1 MDRDRS
7 RWWRNAQPRR
17 CRVGSDLARPVS
29 GGGMSVLLRSSLLSQ
44 DRFPRAAW
52 SRVAEPGDA
61 VAARLISTHGP
72 AAALRLAASGVEQGA
87 QRFLPRLEVLDI
99 ERDLEVGARYAAR
112 VVCPGDAE
120 CPHGLDDLGAP
131 PYCLW
136 VRGPVDLAASC
147 QRSAAVVGAR
157 SATAYGEMVS
167 TEMAA
172 GLGERRFTI
181 ISGAAFGIDAAAHR
195 GALATGATTI
205 AVLAGG
211 VERPYPSSHAALI
224 ARIVEVGA
232 VIREVAPGAAR
243 TTTRF
248 HQSNRRIA
256 MMGRGTVVVEA
267 GLRSGSLNTARTA
280 AAHGRVVVAVPGPVT
295 SMMSAGCHEAIRS
308 GMALLVTDAAE
319 AAEAVGDYGSDL
331 APARRGPTMA
341 GDELDEPA
349 ARLLSALPVRKG
361 VPVARLAVSSGL
373 SVAEVRSLLGRLD
386 LSALAERHGDG
397 WRQGPSAR
405 RTGVDTRGLPSS

>member
-1 MDRDRS
+1 
-7 RWWRNAQPRR
+7 
-17 CRVGSDLARPVS
+17 
-29 GGGMSVLLRSSLLSQ
+29 MSVPLRSSLLSQ
-44 DRFPRAAW
+44 DRFARAAW
-52 SRVAEPGDA
+52 SRVAEPGDP
-61 VAARLISTHGP
+61 VANRLIAEHGP
-72 AAALRLAASGVEQGA
+72 AGALVVAASGVGQGVE
-87 QRFLPRLEVLDI
+87 RFSPRLEVLDV
-99 ERDLEVGARYAAR
+99 ERDLEVGSKFAAR
-112 VVCPGDAE
+112 IVCPGDPE
-120 CPHGLDDLGAP
+120 WPRGLDDLLAP

-136 VRGPVDLAASC
+136 VRGPVDVAVAS

-232 VIREVAPGAAR
+232 VISEVAPGSAP
-243 TTTRF
+243 TKTRF
-248 HQSNRRIA
+248 LQRNRMIA
-256 MMGRGTVVVEA
+256 TMARGTVVVEA

-280 AAHGRVVVAVPGPVT
+280 AEHGRVVVAVPGPVT
-295 SMMSAGCHEAIRS
+295 SMMSAGCHDAIRS
-308 GMALLVTDAAE
+308 GMAQLVTDAAE
-319 AAEAVGDYGSDL
+319 AAEAIGDYGSDL
-331 APARRGPTMA
+331 APLRRGPTVA

-361 VPVARLAVSSGL
+361 VPVTRLAVSSGL
-373 SVAEVRSLLGRLD
+373 SVPQVRSLLGRLE
-386 LSALAERHGDG
+386 LLALAERHGEG
-397 WRQGPSAR
+397 WRQGAAVR
-405 RTGVDTRGLPSS
+405 RTRADDQGQQSR

>member
-1 MDRDRS
+1 
-7 RWWRNAQPRR
+7 
-17 CRVGSDLARPVS
+17 VS
-29 GGGMSVLLRSSLLSQ
+29 TSLRSSLLSQ
-44 DRFPRAAW
+44 DRFARAAW

-61 VAARLISTHGP
+61 VANHLIRTHGP
-72 AAALRLAASGVEQGA
+72 VAALELAALSTEPRV
-87 QRFLPRLEVLDI
+87 QRFRPRLEVLDV
-99 ERDLEVGARYAAR
+99 ERDLEIGAKFAAR
-112 VVCPGDAE
+112 IVCPGDPE
-120 CPHGLDDLGAP
+120 WPQGLDDLSAP

-136 VRGPVDLAASC
+136 VRGSVDVASSC

-157 SATAYGEMVS
+157 SATAYGEMVA

-232 VIREVAPGAAR
+232 VISEVAPGSAP
-243 TTTRF
+243 TKTRF
-248 HQSNRRIA
+248 LQRNRMIA
-256 MMGRGTVVVEA
+256 TMGRGTVVVEA

-280 AAHGRVVVAVPGPVT
+280 AEHGRVVAAVPGPVT

-308 GMALLVTDAAE
+308 GMAQLVTDAAE
-319 AAEAVGDYGSDL
+319 AAEAIGDYGSDL
-331 APARRGPTMA
+331 APVRRGPTYA
-341 GDELDEPA
+341 GDELDEHA
-349 ARLLSALPVRKG
+349 ARVLSALPVRKG
-361 VPVARLAVSSGL
+361 VPVDRLAVTSGL
-373 SVAEVRSLLGRLD
+373 SASEVRSLLGRLD
-386 LSALAERHGDG
+386 LSSLAERHGEG
-397 WRQGPSAR
+397 WRRGPAAHKLR
-405 RTGVDTRGLPSS
+405 AGDVAGP

>member
-1 MDRDRS
+1 
-7 RWWRNAQPRR
+7 
-17 CRVGSDLARPVS
+17 
-29 GGGMSVLLRSSLLSQ
+29 MSVPLRSSLLSQ
-44 DRFPRAAW
+44 DRFARAAW
-52 SRVAEPGDA
+52 SRVAEPGDP
-61 VAARLISTHGP
+61 VANRLIREHGP
-72 AAALRLAASGVEQGA
+72 AGALVVAASGVGQGVE
-87 QRFLPRLEVLDI
+87 RFLPRLEVLDV
-99 ERDLEVGARYAAR
+99 ERDLEVGSKFAAR
-112 VVCPGDAE
+112 IVCPGDPE
-120 CPHGLDDLGAP
+120 WPRGLDDLLAP

-136 VRGPVDLAASC
+136 VRGPVDVASAS

-224 ARIVEVGA
+224 ARIVELGA
-232 VIREVAPGAAR
+232 VLSEVAPGSAP
-243 TTTRF
+243 TKTRF
-248 HQSNRRIA
+248 LQRNRMIA
-256 MMGRGTVVVEA
+256 TMARGTVVVEA

-280 AAHGRVVVAVPGPVT
+280 AEHGRVVVAVPGPVT
-295 SMMSAGCHEAIRS
+295 SMMSAGCHDAIRS
-308 GMALLVTDAAE
+308 GMAQLVTDAAE
-319 AAEAVGDYGSDL
+319 AAEAIGDYGSDL
-331 APARRGPTMA
+331 APLRRGPTVA

-361 VPVARLAVSSGL
+361 VSVTRLAVSSGL
-373 SVAEVRSLLGRLD
+373 SVPQVRSLLGRLE
-386 LSALAERHGDG
+386 LSALAERHGEG
-397 WRQGPSAR
+397 WRQGAAVR
-405 RTGVDTRGLPSS
+405 RTRADDQG

>member
-1 MDRDRS
+1 
-7 RWWRNAQPRR
+7 
-17 CRVGSDLARPVS
+17 
-29 GGGMSVLLRSSLLSQ
+29 MSVPLRSSLLSQ
-44 DRFPRAAW
+44 DRFARAAW
-52 SRVAEPGDA
+52 SRVAEPGDP
-61 VAARLISTHGP
+61 VANHLIRTHGP
-72 AAALRLAASGVEQGA
+72 VEALLVAASGVGQKVE
-87 QRFLPRLEVLDI
+87 RFLPRLEVLDV
-99 ERDLEVGARYAAR
+99 ERDLEVGAKFAAR
-112 VVCPGDAE
+112 IVCPGDPE
-120 CPHGLDDLGAP
+120 WPQGLDDLVAP

-136 VRGPVDLAASC
+136 VRGPIDVASSC

-157 SATAYGEMVS
+157 SATAYGEMVA

-211 VERPYPSSHAALI
+211 IERPYPSSHAALI

-232 VIREVAPGAAR
+232 VISEVAPGSAP
-243 TTTRF
+243 TKTRF
-248 HQSNRRIA
+248 LQRNRMIA
-256 MMGRGTVVVEA
+256 TMSRGTVVVEA

-280 AAHGRVVVAVPGPVT
+280 AEHGRVVVAVPGPVT
-295 SMMSAGCHEAIRS
+295 SMMSAGCHEEIRS

-319 AAEAVGDYGSDL
+319 AAEAIGDYGSDL

-361 VPVARLAVSSGL
+361 VPVSKLAVSSGL
-373 SVAEVRSLLGRLD
+373 SVSEVRSLLGRLD
-386 LSALAERHGDG
+386 LSALAERHSEG
-397 WRQGPSAR
+397 WRQGPAMR
-405 RTGVDTRGLPSS
+405 KRAVDNRGLSSS

>member
-1 MDRDRS
+1 
-7 RWWRNAQPRR
+7 
-17 CRVGSDLARPVS
+17 VS
-29 GGGMSVLLRSSLLSQ
+29 VPLRSSLLSQ
-44 DRFPRAAW
+44 DRFARAAW
-52 SRVAEPGDA
+52 SRVAEPGDP
-61 VAARLISTHGP
+61 VANRLIRTHGP
-72 AAALRLAASGVEQGA
+72 VEALLVAASGVGQKVE
-87 QRFLPRLEVLDI
+87 RFLPRLEVLDV
-99 ERDLEVGARYAAR
+99 ERDLEVGAKFAAR
-112 VVCPGDAE
+112 IVCPGDPE
-120 CPHGLDDLGAP
+120 WPQGLDDLVAP

-136 VRGPVDLAASC
+136 VRGPIDVASSC

-157 SATAYGEMVS
+157 SATAYGEMVA

-232 VIREVAPGAAR
+232 VISEVAPGSAP
-243 TTTRF
+243 TKTRF
-248 HQSNRRIA
+248 LQRNRMIA
-256 MMGRGTVVVEA
+256 TMSRGTVVVEA

-280 AAHGRVVVAVPGPVT
+280 AEHGRVVVAVPGPVT
-295 SMMSAGCHEAIRS
+295 SMMSAGCHEEIRS

-319 AAEAVGDYGSDL
+319 AAEAIGDYGSDL

-361 VPVARLAVSSGL
+361 VSVARLAVSSGL

-386 LSALAERHGDG
+386 LSALAERHGEG
-397 WRQGPSAR
+397 WRQGPAVR
-405 RTGVDTRGLPSS
+405 KRAVDNRGLPTS

>member
-1 MDRDRS
+1 
-7 RWWRNAQPRR
+7 
-17 CRVGSDLARPVS
+17 
-29 GGGMSVLLRSSLLSQ
+29 MSVPLRSSLLSQ
-44 DRFPRAAW
+44 DRFARAAW
-52 SRVAEPGDA
+52 SRIAEPGDPLA
-61 VAARLISTHGP
+61 THLILTHGP
-72 AAALRLAASGVEQGA
+72 AAALAMAASAAEQRL
-87 QRFLPRLEVLDI
+87 QRFLPRLEVLDV
-99 ERDLEVGARYAAR
+99 ERDLEVGAKFAAR
-112 VVCPGDAE
+112 VVCPSDPE
-120 CPHGLDDLGAP
+120 WPPGLDDLSAP

-136 VRGPVDLAASC
+136 VRGPADVASSC

-157 SATAYGEMVS
+157 SATAYGELLGA
-167 TEMAA
+167 EMAA

-232 VIREVAPGAAR
+232 VLSEVAPGSAP
-243 TTTRF
+243 TKTRF
-248 HQSNRRIA
+248 LQRNRMIA
-256 MMGRGTVVVEA
+256 TMTRGTVVVEA

-280 AAHGRVVVAVPGPVT
+280 AEHGRVVTAVPGPVT

-319 AAEAVGDYGSDL
+319 AAEAIGDYGIDL
-331 APARRGPTMA
+331 APARRGPTLA

-361 VPVARLAVSSGL
+361 VPVSRLAVSSGL
-373 SVAEVRSLLGRLD
+373 SVPEVSSLLGRLD
-386 LSALAERHGDG
+386 LCALAERHGEG
-397 WRQGPSAR
+397 WRRGAAAR
-405 RTGVDTRGLPSS
+405 RAESSQPRGPACS

>member
-1 MDRDRS
+1 
-7 RWWRNAQPRR
+7 
-17 CRVGSDLARPVS
+17 VS
-29 GGGMSVLLRSSLLSQ
+29 VRLHSSLLTQ
-44 DRFPRAAW
+44 DRFARAAW
-52 SRVAEPGDA
+52 SRVAEPGDP
-61 VAARLISTHGP
+61 VANRLIRAHGP
-72 AAALRLAASGVEQGA
+72 AEALVIAASGVGQKVE
-87 QRFLPRLEVLDI
+87 RFLPRLEVLDV
-99 ERDLEVGARYAAR
+99 ERDLEIGAKFAAR
-112 VVCPGDAE
+112 IVCPGDPE
-120 CPHGLDDLGAP
+120 WPQGLDDLVAP

-136 VRGPVDLAASC
+136 VRGPIDVASSC

-157 SATAYGEMVS
+157 SATAYGEMVA

-232 VIREVAPGAAR
+232 VISEVAPGSAP
-243 TTTRF
+243 TKTRF
-248 HQSNRRIA
+248 LQRNRMIA
-256 MMGRGTVVVEA
+256 TMSRGTVVIEA

-280 AAHGRVVVAVPGPVT
+280 AEHGRVVVAVPGPVT
-295 SMMSAGCHEAIRS
+295 SMMSAGCHEEIRS

-319 AAEAVGDYGSDL
+319 AAEAIGDYGSDL

-361 VPVARLAVSSGL
+361 VSVARLAVSSGL

-386 LSALAERHGDG
+386 LSALAERHGEG
-397 WRQGPSAR
+397 WRQGPAVR
-405 RTGVDTRGLPSS
+405 RAGVDNRGLPGS

>member
-1 MDRDRS
+1 
-7 RWWRNAQPRR
+7 
-17 CRVGSDLARPVS
+17 
-29 GGGMSVLLRSSLLSQ
+29 MSVPLRSSLLTQ
-44 DRFPRAAW
+44 DRFARAAW
-52 SRVAEPGDA
+52 SRVAEPGDP
-61 VAARLISTHGP
+61 VANRLIRAHGP
-72 AAALRLAASGVEQGA
+72 AGALVVAASGVGQKVE
-87 QRFLPRLEVLDI
+87 RFLPRLEVLDV
-99 ERDLEVGARYAAR
+99 ERDLEVGAKFAAR
-112 VVCPGDAE
+112 IVCPGDPE
-120 CPHGLDDLGAP
+120 WPQGLDDLKAP

-136 VRGPVDLAASC
+136 VRGPVDVASSC
-147 QRSAAVVGAR
+147 RRSAAVVGAR
-157 SATAYGEMVS
+157 SATAYGEMVA

-232 VIREVAPGAAR
+232 VISEVAPGSAP
-243 TTTRF
+243 TKTRF
-248 HQSNRRIA
+248 LQRNRMIA
-256 MMGRGTVVVEA
+256 TMSRGTVVVEA

-280 AAHGRVVVAVPGPVT
+280 AEHGRVVVAVPGPVT
-295 SMMSAGCHEAIRS
+295 SMMSAGCHEEIRS

-319 AAEAVGDYGSDL
+319 AAEAIGDYGSDL

-361 VPVARLAVSSGL
+361 VSVTRLAVSSGL
-373 SVAEVRSLLGRLD
+373 SVPEVRSLLGRLD
-386 LSALAERHGDG
+386 LSALAERHDEG
-397 WRQGPSAR
+397 WRQGPAVRKS
-405 RTGVDTRGLPSS
+405 GVDNRGLPSG

>member
-1 MDRDRS
+1 
-7 RWWRNAQPRR
+7 
-17 CRVGSDLARPVS
+17 VS
-29 GGGMSVLLRSSLLSQ
+29 TPLRSSLLSQ
-44 DRFPRAAW
+44 DRFARAAW

-61 VAARLISTHGP
+61 VANHLIRTHGP
-72 AAALRLAASGVEQGA
+72 VAALELAASSTEPRV
-87 QRFLPRLEVLDI
+87 QRFRPRLEVLDV
-99 ERDLEVGARYAAR
+99 ERDLEIGAKFAAR
-112 VVCPGDAE
+112 IVCPGDPE
-120 CPHGLDDLGAP
+120 WPQGLDDLPAP

-136 VRGPVDLAASC
+136 VRGPVDVASSC

-157 SATAYGEMVS
+157 SATAYGEMVA

-232 VIREVAPGAAR
+232 VISEVAPGSAP
-243 TTTRF
+243 TKTRF
-248 HQSNRRIA
+248 LQRNRMIA
-256 MMGRGTVVVEA
+256 TMSRGTVVVEA

-280 AAHGRVVVAVPGPVT
+280 AEHGRVVAAVPGPVT

-308 GMALLVTDAAE
+308 GMAQSAGVRRMPVT
-319 AAEAVGDYGSDL
+319 SSTST
-331 APARRGPTMA
+331 RRA
-341 GDELDEPA
+341 CC
-349 ARLLSALPVRKG
+349 LPFR
-361 VPVARLAVSSGL
+361 
-373 SVAEVRSLLGRLD
+373 
-386 LSALAERHGDG
+386 
-397 WRQGPSAR
+397 SAR
-405 RTGVDTRGLPSS
+405 ASPLTDWQSRRVFRSPRSGRCWGVWI